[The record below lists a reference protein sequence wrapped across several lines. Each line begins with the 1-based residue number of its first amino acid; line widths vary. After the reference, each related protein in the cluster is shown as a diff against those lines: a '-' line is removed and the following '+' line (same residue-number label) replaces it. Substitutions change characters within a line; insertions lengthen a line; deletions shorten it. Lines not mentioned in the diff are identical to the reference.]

1 MRGDGRDS
9 KLGDV
14 LLHYMTLLMED
25 LESGDHD
32 VQQAP
37 RN

>member
-14 LLHYMTLLMED
+14 LLHDPANGD

-32 VQQAP
+32 VQRAP